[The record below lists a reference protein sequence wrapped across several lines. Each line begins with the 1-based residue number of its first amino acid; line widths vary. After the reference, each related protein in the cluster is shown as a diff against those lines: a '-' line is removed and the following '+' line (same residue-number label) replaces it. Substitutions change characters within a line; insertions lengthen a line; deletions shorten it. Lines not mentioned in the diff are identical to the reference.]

1 MGLMEEK
8 QLNLGEML
16 DSLSELNGEQ
26 FSLEAFASVLALPDE
41 EFKTLSGIILDELNK
56 SLNNPNDRLLLA
68 QSFNAQ
74 GITSDEVIANFKELA
89 TQIDS
94 IKDDVLP
101 QAKRDFIKQI
111 VGLMVNAIA
120 ETEGISKRI
129 IQIPIE
135 LCHPNAKIPAYA
147 KPGDAGMDIYALEDF
162 EVAPGERKIIKT
174 GLKVAIPRGYELQV
188 RPRSGTS
195 VKTALRV
202 ANTPG
207 TIDSGYRDEIGVIIE
222 NIEPKIKD
230 IGYDFDD
237 NGNIIIKSILHG
249 SVFNVGKGERF
260 AQLVLNEVPSAA
272 FYPVE
277 SVAQIGENRGG
288 GFGSTGKE

>member
-1 MGLMEEK
+1 MEEK

-16 DSLSELNGEQ
+16 DSLSELNDEQ

-94 IKDDVLP
+94 IKDDALP
-101 QAKRDFIKQI
+101 QAKRDFVKQI

-162 EVAPGERKIIKT
+162 EVAPGERKIVKT

>member
-1 MGLMEEK
+1 MEEK

-101 QAKRDFIKQI
+101 QA
-111 VGLMVNAIA
+111 A
-120 ETEGISKRI
+120 T
-129 IQIPIE
+129 
-135 LCHPNAKIPAYA
+135 
-147 KPGDAGMDIYALEDF
+147 
-162 EVAPGERKIIKT
+162 
-174 GLKVAIPRGYELQV
+174 
-188 RPRSGTS
+188 
-195 VKTALRV
+195 
-202 ANTPG
+202 
-207 TIDSGYRDEIGVIIE
+207 
-222 NIEPKIKD
+222 
-230 IGYDFDD
+230 
-237 NGNIIIKSILHG
+237 
-249 SVFNVGKGERF
+249 NVT
-260 AQLVLNEVPSAA
+260 NSAA
-272 FYPVE
+272 
-277 SVAQIGENRGG
+277 A
-288 GFGSTGKE
+288 STIASDRFMLLPPLILCINL

>member
-1 MGLMEEK
+1 MEEK

-94 IKDDVLP
+94 IKNDVLP
-101 QAKRDFIKQI
+101 QAKRDFVKQI

-230 IGYDFDD
+230 IAYVFDN

-272 FYPVE
+272 FYPVD

>member
-1 MGLMEEK
+1 MEEK

-101 QAKRDFIKQI
+101 QAKRDFVKQI

-147 KPGDAGMDIYALEDF
+147 KPGDAGVDIYALEDF

-277 SVAQIGENRGG
+277 SVAQIGGNRGG

>member
-1 MGLMEEK
+1 MEEK

-101 QAKRDFIKQI
+101 QAKRDFVKQT

-230 IGYDFDD
+230 IDYDFDD

>member
-1 MGLMEEK
+1 MEEK

-26 FSLEAFASVLALPDE
+26 FSFEAFASVLALPDE

-89 TQIDS
+89 IQIDS
-94 IKDDVLP
+94 IKDDILP
-101 QAKRDFIKQI
+101 QAKRDFVKQI

-272 FYPVE
+272 FYPVD

>member
-1 MGLMEEK
+1 MEEK

-16 DSLSELNGEQ
+16 DSLSELNDEQ

-101 QAKRDFIKQI
+101 QAKRDFVKQI

>member
-1 MGLMEEK
+1 MEKK

-101 QAKRDFIKQI
+101 QAKRDFVKQI

-222 NIEPKIKD
+222 NIEPEVKD
-230 IGYDFDD
+230 IGYVFDN

-272 FYPVE
+272 FYPVD

-288 GFGSTGKE
+288 GFGSTGKK

>member
-1 MGLMEEK
+1 MEEK

-101 QAKRDFIKQI
+101 QAKRDFVKQI

-249 SVFNVGKGERF
+249 SVFNIGKGERF

>member
-1 MGLMEEK
+1 MEEK

-101 QAKRDFIKQI
+101 QAKRDFVKQI

-230 IGYDFDD
+230 IDYDFDD
-237 NGNIIIKSILHG
+237 NGNIIIKSVLHG

-272 FYPVE
+272 FYPVD

>member
-1 MGLMEEK
+1 MEEK

-94 IKDDVLP
+94 IKDDILP
-101 QAKRDFIKQI
+101 QAKRDFVKQI

-272 FYPVE
+272 FYPVD

>member
-1 MGLMEEK
+1 MEEK

-26 FSLEAFASVLALPDE
+26 FSLEAFASVLALPDK

-101 QAKRDFIKQI
+101 QAKRDFVKQI

>member
-1 MGLMEEK
+1 MEAK

-74 GITSDEVIANFKELA
+74 GITFDEVIANFKELA

-101 QAKRDFIKQI
+101 QAKRDFVKQI

-260 AQLVLNEVPSAA
+260 AQLVLNEVQSAA

>member
-1 MGLMEEK
+1 MEEK

-41 EFKTLSGIILDELNK
+41 EFKTLSGIVLDELNK

-101 QAKRDFIKQI
+101 QAKRDFVKQI

>member
-1 MGLMEEK
+1 MEEK

-26 FSLEAFASVLALPDE
+26 FSLEAFASILALPEE
-41 EFKTLSGIILDELNK
+41 EFKILSGAILDELNK

-94 IKDDVLP
+94 IGDDVLP
-101 QAKRDFIKQI
+101 QAKRDFVKQI
-111 VGLMVNAIA
+111 IGLMVNAIA

-222 NIEPKIKD
+222 NIEPEVKSIE
-230 IGYDFDD
+230 YEFDD
-237 NGNIIIKSILHG
+237 NGNITIKSILHG
-249 SVFNVGKGERF
+249 STFNVGKGERF

-272 FYPVE
+272 FYEVE
-277 SVAQIGENRGG
+277 TVANIGEDRKG
-288 GFGSTGKE
+288 GFGSTGIN

>member
-1 MGLMEEK
+1 MEEK

-101 QAKRDFIKQI
+101 QAKRDFVKQI

-272 FYPVE
+272 FYPVDL
-277 SVAQIGENRGG
+277 VAQIGENRGG

>member
-1 MGLMEEK
+1 MEEK

-89 TQIDS
+89 AQIDS

-288 GFGSTGKE
+288 GFGSTGKK

>member
-1 MGLMEEK
+1 MEQKE
-8 QLNLGEML
+8 LNLGEML

-26 FSLEAFASVLALPDE
+26 FSLEAFASILALPEE

-74 GITSDEVIANFKELA
+74 GITSDEVIENFKELI

-94 IKDDVLP
+94 INDEVMPKN
-101 QAKRDFIKQI
+101 KRDFVKQI

-147 KPGDAGMDIYALEDF
+147 KPGDAGMDIYAIEDF

-174 GLKVAIPRGYELQV
+174 GLKIAIPRGYELQV

-222 NIEPKIKD
+222 NIEPKVKD

-272 FYPVE
+272 FYPVD

>member
-111 VGLMVNAIA
+111 VGLMVNTIA

-135 LCHPNAKIPAYA
+135 LCHPNAKIPTYA
-147 KPGDAGMDIYALEDF
+147 KPGDALEDF

-230 IGYDFDD
+230 IAYVFDN

>member
-1 MGLMEEK
+1 MEEK

-101 QAKRDFIKQI
+101 QAKRDFVKQI

-162 EVAPGERKIIKT
+162 EVTPGERKIIKT

>member
-1 MGLMEEK
+1 MEEK

-89 TQIDS
+89 IQIDS
-94 IKDDVLP
+94 IKDDILP
-101 QAKRDFIKQI
+101 QAKRDFVKQI

-162 EVAPGERKIIKT
+162 EVAPGERKIVKT

-277 SVAQIGENRGG
+277 SVAQIGGNRGG
-288 GFGSTGKE
+288 GFGSTGKK

>member
-1 MGLMEEK
+1 MEEK

-101 QAKRDFIKQI
+101 QAKRDFVKQI

-230 IGYDFDD
+230 IGYVFDN

-288 GFGSTGKE
+288 GFGSTGKK

>member
-1 MGLMEEK
+1 MEEK

-41 EFKTLSGIILDELNK
+41 EIKTLSGMILDELNK

-101 QAKRDFIKQI
+101 QAKRDFVKQI

-230 IGYDFDD
+230 IAYVFDN

-272 FYPVE
+272 FYPVD

>member
-1 MGLMEEK
+1 MEEK

-26 FSLEAFASVLALPDE
+26 FSLEAFASILALPDE

-94 IKDDVLP
+94 IGDDVLP
-101 QAKRDFIKQI
+101 QAKRDFVKQI
-111 VGLMVNAIA
+111 VGLMVNAVA

-135 LCHPNAKIPAYA
+135 LCHSNAKIPAYA

-230 IGYDFDD
+230 IGYDFDET
-237 NGNIIIKSILHG
+237 GRPIITSILHG

-272 FYPVE
+272 FYPVD

>member
-1 MGLMEEK
+1 MEEK

-101 QAKRDFIKQI
+101 QAKRDFVKQI

-207 TIDSGYRDEIGVIIE
+207 TIDSGYRDEIGIIIE
-222 NIEPKIKD
+222 NIEPEVKD
-230 IGYDFDD
+230 IGYVFDN

-272 FYPVE
+272 FYPVD

-288 GFGSTGKE
+288 GFGSTGKK

>member
-1 MGLMEEK
+1 MEEK

-16 DSLSELNGEQ
+16 NSLSELNDEQ
-26 FSLEAFASVLALPDE
+26 FSLKVFASILALPEE
-41 EFKTLSGIILDELNK
+41 EFKTLSGIILDKLNK
-56 SLNNPNDRLLLA
+56 SLNNPNDRLLLV

-74 GITSDEVIANFKELA
+74 GITSDEVIDNFKELA
-89 TQIDS
+89 AQIDS
-94 IKDDVLP
+94 IEDDVLP
-101 QAKRDFIKQI
+101 QAKRDFVKQI

-222 NIEPKIKD
+222 NIEPKVKD
-230 IGYDFDD
+230 IDYEFDET
-237 NGNIIIKSILHG
+237 GRPVITSILHG

-272 FYPVE
+272 FYPVD
-277 SVAQIGENRGG
+277 SVTQIGENRGG

>member
-1 MGLMEEK
+1 MEEK

-41 EFKTLSGIILDELNK
+41 EFKTLSEIILDELNK

-101 QAKRDFIKQI
+101 QAKRDFVKQI

>member
-1 MGLMEEK
+1 MEEK

-272 FYPVE
+272 FYPVD

>member
-1 MGLMEEK
+1 MEEK

-74 GITSDEVIANFKELA
+74 GITSDEVIANFNELA

-101 QAKRDFIKQI
+101 QAKRDFVKQI
-111 VGLMVNAIA
+111 VGSMVNAIA

-288 GFGSTGKE
+288 GFGSTGKK

>member
-1 MGLMEEK
+1 MEEK

-101 QAKRDFIKQI
+101 QAKRDFVKQI

-174 GLKVAIPRGYELQV
+174 GIKVAIPRGYELQV

-230 IGYDFDD
+230 IAYVFDN

-272 FYPVE
+272 FYPVD

>member
-1 MGLMEEK
+1 MEEK

-101 QAKRDFIKQI
+101 QAKRDFVKQI

-162 EVAPGERKIIKT
+162 EIAPGERKIIKT

-222 NIEPKIKD
+222 NIEPEVKD
-230 IGYDFDD
+230 IGYVFDN

-272 FYPVE
+272 FYPVD

-288 GFGSTGKE
+288 GFGSTGKK

>member
-1 MGLMEEK
+1 MEEK

-56 SLNNPNDRLLLA
+56 SLNNPNDKLLLA

-101 QAKRDFIKQI
+101 QAKRDFVKQI

>member
-1 MGLMEEK
+1 MEEK

-16 DSLSELNGEQ
+16 DSLSELNSEQ

-101 QAKRDFIKQI
+101 QAKRDFVKQI

-195 VKTALRV
+195 IKTALRV

-288 GFGSTGKE
+288 GFGSTGKK

>member
-1 MGLMEEK
+1 MEEK

-89 TQIDS
+89 TQIGS

-101 QAKRDFIKQI
+101 QAKRDFVKQI
-111 VGLMVNAIA
+111 VGSMVNAIA

-237 NGNIIIKSILHG
+237 NGNIIIKSILRG

-272 FYPVE
+272 FYPVD

-288 GFGSTGKE
+288 GFGSTGKK

>member
-1 MGLMEEK
+1 MEEK

-101 QAKRDFIKQI
+101 QAKRDFVKQI
-111 VGLMVNAIA
+111 VGSMVNAIA

-272 FYPVE
+272 FYPVD

-288 GFGSTGKE
+288 GFGSTGKK

>member
-1 MGLMEEK
+1 MEEK

-101 QAKRDFIKQI
+101 QAKRDFVKQI

-222 NIEPKIKD
+222 NIEPEVKD
-230 IGYDFDD
+230 IGYVFDN

>member
-1 MGLMEEK
+1 MEEK

-101 QAKRDFIKQI
+101 QAKRDFVKQI

-237 NGNIIIKSILHG
+237 NGNIIIESILHG

>member
-1 MGLMEEK
+1 MEEK

-101 QAKRDFIKQI
+101 QAKRDFVKQI

-147 KPGDAGMDIYALEDF
+147 KSGDAGMDIYALEDF

-230 IGYDFDD
+230 IDYDFDD

-288 GFGSTGKE
+288 GFGSTGKK

>member
-1 MGLMEEK
+1 MEEK

-230 IGYDFDD
+230 IAYVFDN

-249 SVFNVGKGERF
+249 SVFSVGKGERF

-288 GFGSTGKE
+288 GFGSTGKK